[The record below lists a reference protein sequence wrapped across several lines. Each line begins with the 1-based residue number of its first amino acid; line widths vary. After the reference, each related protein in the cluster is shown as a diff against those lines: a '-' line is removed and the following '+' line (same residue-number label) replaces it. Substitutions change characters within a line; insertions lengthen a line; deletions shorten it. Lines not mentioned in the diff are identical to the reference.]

1 MHMSVREIHVSSEP
15 DSSYFLRVDWRGRD
29 LGSGFQLLL
38 TDGQDAWRGEVS
50 EAAVCEEAEELEM
63 QKERYIQDLQQAL
76 TETKSS
82 VAYGFSLTPSP
93 PNRGSTVTLAY
104 EKVQK
109 DISFRLGSVSL
120 NVVPTPAEAVR
131 GLLIHSLE
139 RGNTLERHNQALEEE
154 NQRLRREQQRITA
167 ELKRYAGGKEALE
180 TELYSRFVLVLNE
193 KKAKIRSLQ
202 ESLTDLQEARSSE
215 GKKKGNSVKSDQ
227 TAGQEEEEVAEEDEY
242 GGSTDEEPEEEQTN
256 PASAR
261 PAARESSTPTPL
273 DDSLSDITDVA
284 PCRKR
289 RFRHLGDQDPA
300 VKRPHP
306 QTSQR
311 KRSDSPAAV
320 SKLQTPQH
328 PADAAAA
335 SSAAEDLFEDF

>member
-1 MHMSVREIHVSSEP
+1 M
-15 DSSYFLRVDWRGRD
+15 
-29 LGSGFQLLL
+29 
-38 TDGQDAWRGEVS
+38 
-50 EAAVCEEAEELEM
+50 
-63 QKERYIQDLQQAL
+63 
-76 TETKSS
+76 
-82 VAYGFSLTPSP
+82 
-93 PNRGSTVTLAY
+93 
-104 EKVQK
+104 
-109 DISFRLGSVSL
+109 
-120 NVVPTPAEAVR
+120 
-131 GLLIHSLE
+131 
-139 RGNTLERHNQALEEE
+139 
-154 NQRLRREQQRITA
+154 
-167 ELKRYAGGKEALE
+167 
-180 TELYSRFVLVLNE
+180 
-193 KKAKIRSLQ
+193 
-202 ESLTDLQEARSSE
+202 
-215 GKKKGNSVKSDQ
+215 
-227 TAGQEEEEVAEEDEY
+227 AEEDEY

-300 VKRPHP
+300 VKQPHP